1 MSVVAPDIYSD
12 YEPAKN
18 VLKISPQADERLVCD
33 ETYTACCFLR
43 RFV

>member
-18 VLKISPQADERLVCD
+18 VLKIFPQADER
-33 ETYTACCFLR
+33 
-43 RFV
+43 

>member
-18 VLKISPQADERLVCD
+18 VLKIFLQGDER
-33 ETYTACCFLR
+33 
-43 RFV
+43 

>member
-18 VLKISPQADERLVCD
+18 VLKIFAQPDER
-33 ETYTACCFLR
+33 
-43 RFV
+43 